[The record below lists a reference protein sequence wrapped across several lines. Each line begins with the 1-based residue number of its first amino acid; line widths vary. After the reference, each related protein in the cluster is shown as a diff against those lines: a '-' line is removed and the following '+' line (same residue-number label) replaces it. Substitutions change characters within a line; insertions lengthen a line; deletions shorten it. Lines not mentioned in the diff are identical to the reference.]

1 MALTDIPTPER
12 TITDVT
18 NDMREKISQVVNL
31 ADVRLQEIRNLVR
44 THTRAAV
51 ADELGSDAADLLIV
65 YTKLR
70 EAIEAAKNITVEE
83 LP

>member
-1 MALTDIPTPER
+1 MALTDVSVPEQ
-12 TITDVT
+12 TIADIA
-18 NDMREKISQVVNL
+18 NDIREKIAQVVNL
-31 ADVRLQEIRNLVR
+31 SEIRLQEIRNLVR
-44 THTRAAV
+44 EYGRANIA
-51 ADELGSDAADLLIV
+51 AELGSDAPALLTV

>member
-18 NDMREKISQVVNL
+18 NNVREKLSQVVNL

-44 THTRAAV
+44 THTRAAI
-51 ADELGSDAADLLIV
+51 ADELGSDAAALLIV